1 MGAGPAGCLPD
12 DWLEQTVD
20 IARAMNDARYLNHI
34 VLETEKDQVV
44 AVQG

>member
-1 MGAGPAGCLPD
+1 MGAGAAGRLSAD
-12 DWLEQTVD
+12 RLEQAVD
-20 IARAMNDARYLNHI
+20 ITRAVNDARYLNHI